1 MRKDVNY
8 SEAYES
14 KGAIK
19 DVFRIPMDYRFI
31 SRSKMDR
38 IKSISYSRYTDLDL
52 EIRYRDQMN

>member
-19 DVFRIPMDYRFI
+19 DGLWQTPI
-31 SRSKMDR
+31 SPTPEFFVLRLCSWD
-38 IKSISYSRYTDLDL
+38 I
-52 EIRYRDQMN
+52 